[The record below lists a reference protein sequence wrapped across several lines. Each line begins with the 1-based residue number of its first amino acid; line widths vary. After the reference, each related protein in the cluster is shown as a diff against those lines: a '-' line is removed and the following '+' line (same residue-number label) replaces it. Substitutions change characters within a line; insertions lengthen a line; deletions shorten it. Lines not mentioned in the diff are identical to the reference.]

1 MCTAHSCAFRKL
13 LQCPYAGIRRL
24 LQKFICMRKCER
36 KDRLRIWPST
46 RMWDQGIRVLTD
58 YINYLLSLLFACSL
72 LPVRWILYRC
82 HIHTYPIHTPL
93 VIMKGKWCRLELREA
108 TLCFFSLSLNG
119 YHLKNRRTACLTEF
133 PNSCSFSTLP
143 PKFWPK
149 IWYKKGLLDVS

>member
-1 MCTAHSCAFRKL
+1 MFGSKKLDVDIKVVAQYEAQWESQCAQHTLAPLVSFYSV
-13 LQCPYAGIRRL
+13 PYAGIRRL

-46 RMWDQGIRVLTD
+46 RMWDQGIRVLND
-58 YINYLLSLLFACSL
+58 YINYLLSLLFACSV

-108 TLCFFSLSLNG
+108 TLCFFSLSLKR
-119 YHLKNRRTACLTEF
+119 LS
-133 PNSCSFSTLP
+133 P
-143 PKFWPK
+143 
-149 IWYKKGLLDVS
+149 